1 MKYKVVETIVIVREF
16 EVEAE
21 GEHQAIDKF
30 DHETAKLIKEKES
43 HYYEIKERR

>member
-1 MKYKVVETIVIVREF
+1 MKFKVVETIVIIRNF

-30 DHETAKLIKEKES
+30 DHETAKLLKETES
-43 HYYEIKERR
+43 HYYEIKT